1 MTHLRLVPPD
11 GGGPGESPEPPDL
24 PPASDTENLEARVLL
39 QRLAERAVLVGT
51 PGEWLRADN
60 PDLDGKVVAVFDQDA
75 LPELAGLLL
84 RRRGR

>member
-11 GGGPGESPEPPDL
+11 GGGPEESPEPSG

-39 QRLAERAVLVGT
+39 QRIADRALLVGD
-51 PGEWLRADN
+51 PGAWLREDN
-60 PDLDGKVVAVFDQDA
+60 PDLKGKVVAVFDQDA